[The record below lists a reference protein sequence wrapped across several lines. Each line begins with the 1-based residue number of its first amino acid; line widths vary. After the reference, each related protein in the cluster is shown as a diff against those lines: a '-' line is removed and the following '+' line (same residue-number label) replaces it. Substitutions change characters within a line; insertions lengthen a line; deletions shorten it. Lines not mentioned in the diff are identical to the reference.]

1 MNSERK
7 NQHEIEAM
15 ITEALRAEP
24 DFSLSSSFTDKM
36 VIKIQRHMAW
46 KELFT
51 EFALKIG
58 LIAGTLIVLA
68 ICLIFPAPKE
78 GNPVIQILA
87 NNLPVISIVCFL
99 ILFTYFVDQVLLK
112 YFFRK
117 KFLPEKSF

>member
-24 DFSLSSSFTDKM
+24 DFSLSSSFTAKM

-78 GNPVIQILA
+78 GNPVIQILG